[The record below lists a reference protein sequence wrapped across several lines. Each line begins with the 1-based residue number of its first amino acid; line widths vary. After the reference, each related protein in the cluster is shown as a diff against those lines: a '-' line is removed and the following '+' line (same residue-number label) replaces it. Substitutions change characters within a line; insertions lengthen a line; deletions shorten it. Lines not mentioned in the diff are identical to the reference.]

1 MRILDLLL
9 KAIRSAAVYNPEI
22 QVAPSCILW
31 PDRDRQW
38 ESVISRLQTA
48 LPELLILGD
57 YAPDKRT
64 GPAIW
69 LRCVIAGNVARPSR
83 SGIPERDAL
92 ATLPG
97 IPDRDGLVTLPG
109 IPDRDGLA
117 TPILY
122 LPGVSRQDLRAVE
135 SCPDLLKP
143 LAELQYRGVI
153 WSQINAKDWTILAWL
168 KSDQGGL
175 GLDVAQDN
183 DAKNAMQ
190 LALCQ
195 LLDEDLELLKGK
207 RLDKDYF
214 NTLLTGGDPIR
225 DLLQWLDQGD
235 AFQANR
241 GEHEWKAFVEVCK
254 SQLGFNPENEAVLAG
269 ASRLAEHIGPWQAV
283 WERFCEAPKRYPH
296 IPAQIRKCRAP
307 SDTLFWHMGEESFDG
322 WPQWN
327 EDQEKQ
333 LHHDLIA
340 LEKEPAHEA
349 VKKLLEMD
357 KQHGCRRSLVW
368 AELGEAPLACALE
381 YLAMLAECTKT
392 NLAAG
397 TVDDLVHGYCSH
409 GWKVD
414 DAVLQALAQVEKTV
428 DLEAISTAIRSVY
441 LPWAEESAR
450 HLQKIIDAA
459 SYPGGSCLSAPP
471 QGNNCGDCILFV
483 DGLRFDAAKRLIDRL
498 EHSGFDVAEEPAWA
512 ALPSVTATGKA
523 AVTPVR
529 DKICGQGDSVDF
541 EPAVAETGQS
551 LKGGY
556 HLKKLL
562 ADSGWTILERSA
574 CAGVSADRSDNGNGQ
589 GRAWCEF
596 GDIDHEGHERG
607 WKLAKHLDG
616 LLAEIADRIAALLAA
631 GWKRVRVV
639 TDHGWLLLPGGL
651 PKVELPSVLTE
662 NKWGR
667 CASLKPGA
675 TTDERLYPWYWNAN
689 QHFVL
694 ADGISCFKNGEEYT
708 HGGLSL
714 QECLVLQMTVT
725 PGASLQETASIEV
738 TDVVWKGLRCT
749 VAVDLPAAS
758 TAQAGADFT
767 GLSLD
772 VRTQAGLSSSSVV
785 VGIKPLKDNGTASVV
800 VEDEDMEGRDAMVV
814 LIDANGALVA
824 QIATVIGG
832 GTDD

>member
-1 MRILDLLL
+1 MRILVHLL
-9 KAIRSAAVYNPEI
+9 KAIRSAPAYNPEV
-22 QVAPSCILW
+22 QVAPACILW

-38 ESVISRLQTA
+38 ETVISRLQTE

-69 LRCVIAGNVARPSR
+69 LRCVIAGNTDDVSL
-83 SGIPERDAL
+83 PEDS
-92 ATLPG
+92 
-97 IPDRDGLVTLPG
+97 
-109 IPDRDGLA
+109 
-117 TPILY
+117 TPIFY

-135 SCPDLLKP
+135 SCPDHLKP

-190 LALCQ
+190 LALHR
-195 LLDEDLELLKGK
+195 LLDEELELLKGK

-214 NTLLTGGDPIR
+214 NTLLTGGDLIR

-241 GEHEWKAFVEVCK
+241 DEHEWKAFVEVCK
-254 SQLGFNPENEAVLAG
+254 SQLGFNPENEGVLAG

-283 WERFCEAPKRYPH
+283 WERFCEAPKRYPN
-296 IPAQIRKCRAP
+296 IPAQIRKCRPP
-307 SDTLFWHMGEESFDG
+307 SDTFFWHLGEESFDG

-327 EDQEKQ
+327 EDQEKR

-340 LEKEPAHEA
+340 LEKLPAHEA
-349 VKKLLEMD
+349 RKKLLEME
-357 KQHGCRRSLVW
+357 KQHGRRRSLVW
-368 AELGEAPLACALE
+368 AELGEAPLACSLE
-381 YLAMLAECTKT
+381 YLAIIAELTET
-392 NLAAG
+392 SLAAG
-397 TVDDLVHGYCSH
+397 TVDDMVAGYRNY

-414 DAVLQALAQVEKTV
+414 DAAIKSLACV
-428 DLEAISTAIRSVY
+428 DNSTAFEAVSLIIHSIY
-441 LPWAEESAR
+441 SPWIEESAR
-450 HLQKIIDAA
+450 HLQKIVDGA
-459 SYPGGSCLSAPP
+459 SYPGGTCVTAKSITSKS
-471 QGNNCGDCILFV
+471 GDCILFV
-483 DGLRFDAAKRLIDRL
+483 DGLRFDTGKRLVKML
-498 EHSGFDVAEEPAWA
+498 EKSGFEVSEEHKWT

-529 DKICGQGDSVDF
+529 DKIKGLDENSDF
-541 EPAVAETGQS
+541 EPVVAETAQS

-562 ADSGWTILERSA
+562 KEAGWTIL
-574 CAGVSADRSDNGNGQ
+574 DRSSDGNGQ
-589 GRAWCEF
+589 GYAWCEF
-596 GDIDHEGHERG
+596 GDIDHEGHDRG
-607 WKLAKHLDG
+607 WKLAKHIEPLLLEINERIAG
-616 LLAEIADRIAALLAA
+616 LLVA
-631 GWKRVRVV
+631 GWKRIQIV

-651 PKVELPSVLTE
+651 PKIDLPGDLAD
-662 NKWGR
+662 NKWKR

-675 TTDERLYPWYWNAN
+675 STDERLFPWYWNPN
-689 QHFVL
+689 QHFAL

-714 QECLVLQMTVT
+714 QECLTLQITVT
-725 PGASLQETASIEV
+725 QGNSNRSQTSIEF

-749 VAVDLPAAS
+749 IAVD
-758 TAQAGADFT
+758 GDFT

-785 VGIKPLKDNGTASVV
+785 VSVKSLKDNGTASVV
-800 VEDEDMEGRDAMVV
+800 VEDEDMEGRDATVV
-814 LIDANGALVA
+814 LIDVNGSLVA
-824 QIATVIGG
+824 QLATVIGG
-832 GTDD
+832 GTTNGHE